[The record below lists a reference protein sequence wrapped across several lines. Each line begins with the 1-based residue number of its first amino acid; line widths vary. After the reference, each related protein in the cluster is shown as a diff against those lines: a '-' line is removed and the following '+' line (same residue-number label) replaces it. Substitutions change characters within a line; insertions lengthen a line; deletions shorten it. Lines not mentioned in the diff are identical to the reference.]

1 MKFELLLYE
10 FVFITVSLKRAHWR
24 KSSSHRSQ
32 NDAVTLNSLGVN
44 QMLGKRDKKQHS
56 TV

>member
-1 MKFELLLYE
+1 MKFELLLNE

-32 NDAVTLNSLGVN
+32 NDAVTLNSLGDN